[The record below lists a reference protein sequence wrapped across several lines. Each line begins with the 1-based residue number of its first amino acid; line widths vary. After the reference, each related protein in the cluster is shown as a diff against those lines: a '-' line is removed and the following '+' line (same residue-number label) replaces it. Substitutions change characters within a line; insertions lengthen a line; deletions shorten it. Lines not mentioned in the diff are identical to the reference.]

1 VIATPIDE
9 VELGWMLA
17 TARRFLV
24 YVGLALVSVIGWGAA
39 WLLMK

>member
-1 VIATPIDE
+1 MIATPIDE
-9 VELGWMLA
+9 VELGWMLD

-24 YVGLALVSVIGWGAA
+24 YGFLGVVTAAGWGAA